1 MGAWALGD
9 RAMDKGTVIEGM
21 RGGHSIRSKL
31 RGEPPWGRGVGEV
44 RMERLGQLLTRFTLP
59 LAERLLILS
68 QASGITGIRTV
79 SPLGGKEFEKEG
91 IGLKMPT

>member
-1 MGAWALGD
+1 
-9 RAMDKGTVIEGM
+9 
-21 RGGHSIRSKL
+21 
-31 RGEPPWGRGVGEV
+31 
-44 RMERLGQLLTRFTLP
+44 MERLGQLLTRFTLP